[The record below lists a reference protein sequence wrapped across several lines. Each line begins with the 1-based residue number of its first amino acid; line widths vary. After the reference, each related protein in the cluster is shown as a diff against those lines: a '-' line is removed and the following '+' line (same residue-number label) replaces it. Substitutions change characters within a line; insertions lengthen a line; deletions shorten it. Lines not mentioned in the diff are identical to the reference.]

1 MLKFQVT
8 TKEDLKTAACIERK
22 KQIEEARKS
31 RIFNPR
37 VRRIGIDKEFL
48 DKQIVE
54 KEQLR
59 QREREKEYQL
69 DETLVRNS
77 QLAIILEQ
85 REEEERRKLNK
96 EINDYRQVFQR
107 AQDRREFDLYDPD
120 QLRKSLPARV
130 DDDDARIGLA
140 SAQKFEGEDPHQA
153 DRLKLQK
160 EQMQA
165 WLMQQVH
172 ERRAIESERRNT
184 DEAHEN
190 LILSRDKRASML
202 ERMELECRRHLQEA
216 NAQFNRKLAEEQE
229 WRKRTENFKDE
240 EDKRAEIYNHVTG
253 DFLTEAKEQ
262 AESSRGPHRVLAE
275 RYKGMTLHE
284 LEAIRSE
291 QSRQME
297 EIQRLKLEERRRNE
311 EWDRLMEGNARAGE
325 LYQREMDKKR
335 LQINKQ
341 IAEENLRLAQ
351 QQRLHQE
358 HLNRRV
364 YKKDHMPEFFQ
375 QFNTTTR

>member
-1 MLKFQVT
+1 MLKFQAA
-8 TKEDLKTAACIERK
+8 TKEDLKVAACIERK
-22 KQIEEARKS
+22 RQIEEARKS

-48 DKQIVE
+48 DKQIAE

-59 QREREKEYQL
+59 QLEREKEHQL

-130 DDDDARIGLA
+130 DDDDPRIGLA
-140 SAQKFEGEDPHQA
+140 SAQKFEGEDPNQA
-153 DRLKLQK
+153 ERLKLQK

-172 ERRAIESERRNT
+172 ERRAIESERRNA
-184 DEAHEN
+184 DEAHQDAV
-190 LILSRDKRASML
+190 ISRDKRAGML
-202 ERMELECRRHLQEA
+202 ERMEMECRRHLEEA
-216 NAQFNRKLAEEQE
+216 NAQFNRKLAEEQAY
-229 WRKRTENFKDE
+229 RRRTESFKDE
-240 EDKRAEIYNHVTG
+240 EDNRAEIYNHVTG

-275 RYKGMTLHE
+275 RYKGMTLDE
-284 LEAIRSE
+284 LKAIWSE

-297 EIQRLKLEERRRNE
+297 EIQRMKLEERRRNE

-325 LYQREMDKKR
+325 LYQRELDKKR
-335 LQINKQ
+335 LQISKQ

-351 QQRLHQE
+351 QQRMHQE
-358 HLNRRV
+358 YLNRRV
-364 YKKDHMPEFFQ
+364 YKKEHMPEFFQ